1 MRPPQVQID
10 FGSPPGTP
18 SRISSDFEE
27 IHYPASYSSYSD
39 TTEKYKHEE
48 SLPLHYMNEDISTR
62 RRVARG
68 PGSSGGFMS
77 GDEHESEMHYDDEGK
92 DVYSKLRLAK
102 GRVSSGRIHRPP
114 PPPPTS
120 IVCDLTIGTCCAF

>member
-1 MRPPQVQID
+1 MRPSQVQID

-18 SRISSDFEE
+18 IRTSSEFEE
-27 IHYPASYSSYSD
+27 IPYPATHPSYSKTSQN
-39 TTEKYKHEE
+39 YKHVE
-48 SLPLHYMNEDISTR
+48 SLPLHHMNEDTSTR

-77 GDEHESEMHYDDEGK
+77 GDEQESEMHYDDDGK
-92 DVYSKLRLAK
+92 DVYSKLKPAMS
-102 GRVSSGRIHRPP
+102 RVSSGRVHRHP

-120 IVCDLTIGTCCAF
+120 IVRTPRY